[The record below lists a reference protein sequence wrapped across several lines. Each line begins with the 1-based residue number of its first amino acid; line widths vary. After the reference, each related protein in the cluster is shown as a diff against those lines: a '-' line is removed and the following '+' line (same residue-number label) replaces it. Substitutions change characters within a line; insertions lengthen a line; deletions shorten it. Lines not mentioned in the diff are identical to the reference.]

1 MAAMSVA
8 SILLIF
14 NAVREFEHVGS
25 EFKDLVDRVEKGEEI
40 TLAELQLAEE
50 AQVEA
55 NDELQDMD

>member
-1 MAAMSVA
+1 MAVMSVA

-14 NAVREFEHVGS
+14 NAVREFEHVSS
-25 EFKDLVDRVEKGEEI
+25 EFKDLMDRVEKGETI

-50 AQVEA
+50 AQLEA

>member
-1 MAAMSVA
+1 MNVA
-8 SILLIF
+8 SILLLF
-14 NAVREFEHVGS
+14 NAIREIEHVSS

>member
-1 MAAMSVA
+1 MNVA

-14 NAVREFEHVGS
+14 NAIREIEHVSS

-50 AQVEA
+50 AQLAA

>member
-1 MAAMSVA
+1 MNVA
-8 SILLIF
+8 SILLLF
-14 NAVREFEHVGS
+14 NAIREIEHVSS

-50 AQVEA
+50 AQLAA